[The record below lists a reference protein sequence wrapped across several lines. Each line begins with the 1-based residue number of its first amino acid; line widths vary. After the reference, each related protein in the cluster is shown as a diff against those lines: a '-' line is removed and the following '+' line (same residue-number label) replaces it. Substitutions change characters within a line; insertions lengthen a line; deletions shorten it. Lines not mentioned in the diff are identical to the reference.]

1 MNSNT
6 YNLAVVIRRGVPR
19 VLLALAAPLASI
31 NVVQAQAPE
40 YPIKVVRIVVPFPAG
55 GSTDVLARMVG
66 QRLTETWGQNVIVE
80 NRPGATGTIAGA
92 LVAKSAPDGYTLMM
106 HSTSSYTSGFLYRK
120 LSYDAATAF
129 APVIRCAISGLY
141 IVSSATLP
149 AANIKELVALA
160 KRRPNEVTYAT
171 VGKGSVAHMG
181 AEMFN
186 AAAGIK
192 TVTVDYK
199 GSAPALLALA
209 SGEVGFSVLNI
220 LDPGP
225 FVKQGKLRGLAVTS
239 AKRSP
244 AIPEV
249 PTLLE
254 SGINIEASL
263 WTGLFAP
270 AGTPPAVINKLNGE
284 IGRYIAAP
292 QTNTW
297 LVNNFGGEFA
307 PHTPGEFR
315 EFLTG
320 DTARWQKVIKQIGL
334 QLD

>member
-1 MNSNT
+1 MTSP
-6 YNLAVVIRRGVPR
+6 IRKPALMCRHSAR
-19 VLLALAAPLASI
+19 WILAALLTPLAMSAA
-31 NVVQAQAPE
+31 AQD
-40 YPIKVVRIVVPFPAG
+40 YPAKVVRIIVPFPAG
-55 GSTDVLARMVG
+55 GSTDVLARLVA
-66 QRLTETWGQNVIVE
+66 QRLGESYGQNFLVE
-80 NRPGATGTIAGA
+80 NRPGATGTIGGA
-92 LVAKSAPDGYTLMM
+92 FVAKSAADGYTLIM
-106 HSTSSYTSGFLYRK
+106 HSSSTYTAGFLYRK

-129 APVIRCAISGLY
+129 APIIRCAISGLY
-141 IVSSATLP
+141 IVTSATLP
-149 AANIKELVALA
+149 VTNVKELVALA
-160 KRRPNEVTYAT
+160 RRRPNEVTYAT
-171 VGKGSVAHMG
+171 VGKGSAAHMG

-186 AAAGIK
+186 ATAGIK

-244 AIPEV
+244 AIPQV

-254 SGINIEASL
+254 SGINVEANL

-270 AGTPPAVINKLNGE
+270 AGTPAPIINKLNTE
-284 IGRYIAAP
+284 IARFISAP

-297 LVNNFGGEFA
+297 LVNNLGGEFA
-307 PHTPGEFR
+307 PHTPEQFA

-320 DTARWQKVIKQIGL
+320 DIARWQKIIKQIGL

>member
-1 MNSNT
+1 MTST
-6 YNLAVVIRRGVPR
+6 IRKPGLIGRSSASLMLAALLIPSA
-19 VLLALAAPLASI
+19 LLAMSAA
-31 NVVQAQAPE
+31 AQD
-40 YPIKVVRIVVPFPAG
+40 YPAKVVRIIVPFPAG
-55 GSTDVLARMVG
+55 GSTDVLARLVA
-66 QRLTETWGQNVIVE
+66 QRLGESYGQNFLVE
-80 NRPGATGTIAGA
+80 NRPGATGTIGGA
-92 LVAKSAPDGYTLMM
+92 FVAKSAADGYTLIM
-106 HSTSSYTSGFLYRK
+106 HSSSTYTAGFLYRK

-129 APVIRCAISGLY
+129 APIIRCAISGLY
-141 IVSSATLP
+141 IVTSATLP
-149 AANIKELVALA
+149 VTNVKELVALA
-160 KRRPNEVTYAT
+160 RRRPNEVTYAT
-171 VGKGSVAHMG
+171 VGKGSAAHMG

-186 AAAGIK
+186 AATGIK

-244 AIPEV
+244 AIPHV

-254 SGINIEASL
+254 SGINVEASL
-263 WTGLFAP
+263 WTGLFAT
-270 AGTPPAVINKLNGE
+270 AGTPAPIINKLNTE
-284 IGRYIAAP
+284 IARFISTP

-297 LVNNFGGEFA
+297 LVSNLGGEFA
-307 PHTPGEFR
+307 PHTPEQFG

-320 DTARWQKVIKQIGL
+320 DIARWQKIIKQIGL

>member
-1 MNSNT
+1 MTCKISKPALIGRSSAALI
-6 YNLAVVIRRGVPR
+6 LAT
-19 VLLALAAPLASI
+19 LLIPSAPLAMSAA
-31 NVVQAQAPE
+31 AQD
-40 YPIKVVRIVVPFPAG
+40 YPAKVVRIIVPFPAG
-55 GSTDVLARMVG
+55 GSTDVLARLVA
-66 QRLTETWGQNVIVE
+66 QRLGESYGQNFLVE
-80 NRPGATGTIAGA
+80 NRPGATGTIGGA
-92 LVAKSAPDGYTLMM
+92 FVAKSAADGYTLIM
-106 HSTSSYTSGFLYRK
+106 HSSSTYTAGFLYRK

-129 APVIRCAISGLY
+129 APIIRCAISGLY
-141 IVSSATLP
+141 IVTSATLP
-149 AANIKELVALA
+149 VTNVKELVALA
-160 KRRPNEVTYAT
+160 RRRPNEVTYAT
-171 VGKGSVAHMG
+171 VGKGSAAHMG

-186 AAAGIK
+186 AATGIK

-244 AIPEV
+244 AIPHV

-254 SGINIEASL
+254 SGINVEASL
-263 WTGLFAP
+263 WTGLFAT
-270 AGTPPAVINKLNGE
+270 AGTPAPIINKLNTE
-284 IGRYIAAP
+284 IARFISTP

-297 LVNNFGGEFA
+297 LVSNLGGEFA
-307 PHTPGEFR
+307 PHTPEQFG

-320 DTARWQKVIKQIGL
+320 DIARWQKIIKQIGL